1 MSKTD
6 FYKHQVRKVVGL
18 KEYAQNPNIHD
29 DANVNEIANSIRE
42 FGFTQ
47 PVLID
52 ENSVIL
58 AGHGRVMAAKRLGM
72 SEVPCIVLEGLTDTQ
87 KKAYVIADNKLAENS
102 VWDEKLLAGLVEE
115 LINEDFCIETIGYD
129 QDELDLLLKEYT
141 DTPFNLAGGQSEKK
155 TKERKIT
162 DDKYVQFECI
172 MEVANKKKLVQVLN
186 EVQQHGKFE
195 SKELAL
201 MELIK
206 LWEST
211 RKSDT

>member
-1 MSKTD
+1 MTKTD
-6 FYKHQVRKVVGL
+6 FYKHQVRKVSGL
-18 KEYAQNPNIHD
+18 TEYSHNPNLHD
-29 DANVNEIANSIRE
+29 DANVSEIANSIRE

-52 ENSVIL
+52 EHSVIL
-58 AGHGRVMAAKRLGM
+58 AGHGRVLAAKQLGM
-72 SEVPCIVLEGLTDTQ
+72 MEVPCIVLDGLTDTQ

-115 LINEDFCIETIGYD
+115 LINEDFSIETIGYD
-129 QDELDLLLKEYT
+129 QDELDLLLKEYA
-141 DTPFNLAGGQSEKK
+141 DSPFNVAGGEQSKN
-155 TKERKIT
+155 TKERKVT

-186 EVQQHGKFE
+186 EVQQQGKFE

-201 MELIK
+201 MGLIK
-206 LWEST
+206 SWEST
-211 RKSDT
+211 KRSDT